1 MKAKLCILLLC
12 AVSLPLLAGAQQLP
26 KRHVKKANEQTQD
39 WRYEIEPVSVGT
51 PGSVVVKVWS
61 FSKKPEVA
69 AEQARKNAVHG
80 VIFKGIPAK
89 DRMPG
94 KKPLVEGTIGDPG
107 FLESFF
113 ADGGDYARYV
123 TLTTNGAIAAG
134 DVLKVSKKEYKVG
147 IVATIAYNE
156 LRQYLES
163 KGAAKRLDA
172 GF

>member
-1 MKAKLCILLLC
+1 MCSVCLTL
-12 AVSLPLLAGAQQLP
+12 STGAQQLP
-26 KRHVKKANEQTQD
+26 KRHVKKANEQTQE
-39 WRYEIEPVSVGT
+39 WRYEIEPVNVGT

-69 AEQARKNAVHG
+69 AEQARKNAIHG

-89 DRMPG
+89 DRIPG
-94 KKPLVEGTIGDPG
+94 KKPLVETPVETG
-107 FLESFF
+107 FFEHFF
-113 ADGGDYARYV
+113 AEGGDYARYV

-134 DVLKVSKKEYKVG
+134 DVLKTSKKEYKVG
-147 IVATIAYNE
+147 IVATVAYNE

-163 KGAAKRLDA
+163 KGVVRKLDA